1 MKLRYLSL
9 IILVS
14 FALSTLCYGGRIKD
28 LASLEGSR
36 DNQLVGYG
44 IVVGLA
50 GDGDSTSDVTISS
63 LANSLKN
70 FGLSVDAES
79 MKADNVAAVM
89 ITADIPP
96 FAREGTRIDITV
108 SSIGDAESLQGGV
121 LLQTPLYG
129 ADQLVYAVA
138 QGQIA
143 VGGFIGGAAG
153 PGGATVQKNHPTV
166 GMISNGAIVER
177 EIKMDVSELGYV
189 SWLLINPDYG
199 TASRMAEAI
208 NEIFPTSATPLDS
221 AAIKVAIP
229 EIYTGREVDFISS
242 IGAINVNPDTPARVV
257 INERTGVIVATSE
270 VRVSTVAIS
279 HGALTI
285 SITNDLNVSQPGGF
299 GDAGNTVV
307 TPATETEV
315 TEMAGGFKIINE
327 FPTIQQ
333 VTAAL
338 NAVGVTTR
346 EMMSILQE
354 MKSVGALQAELIIK

>member
-1 MKLRYLSL
+1 MKRICSL
-9 IILVS
+9 IVLIACLASVCE
-14 FALSTLCYGGRIKD
+14 AGRIKD
-28 LASLEGSR
+28 LATLEGSR

-44 IVVGLA
+44 LVVGLA
-50 GDGDSTSDVTISS
+50 GDGDSSSDVTLNS
-63 LANSLKN
+63 LANSMKN
-70 FGLSVDAES
+70 FGLTVDAS
-79 MKADNVAAVM
+79 TLRADNVAAVM

-96 FAREGTRIDITV
+96 FAREGTRINVTA

-121 LLQTPLYG
+121 LIKSSLMG
-129 ADQLVYAVA
+129 ADQQVYAVA
-138 QGQIA
+138 QGPIQ

-177 EIKMDVSELGYV
+177 EINMNVSDLGYV
-189 SWLLINPDYG
+189 NWLLINPDYS

-208 NEIFPTSATPLDS
+208 NEIYPHSTTALDS
-221 AAIKVAIP
+221 AAVKVAIP
-229 EIYTGREVDFISS
+229 EIYVGREVDFISS

-285 SITNDLNVSQPGGF
+285 SITSNLNVSQPNAF
-299 GDAGNTVV
+299 SETAV
-307 TPATETEV
+307 TPSTETGV

-333 VTAAL
+333 VAAAL